1 MALFLSLQLH
11 SADVIDEFQNE
22 WHTFGIV
29 DIQSNCALA
38 NTNTIVLHFT
48 IDNSASMAE
57 GCDDGN
63 SKMKQVHQ
71 TLHNMLRFLVTVPK
85 RIIIS
90 IDSFDNEIVNV
101 VEFEALS
108 EVNVDEIIR
117 EINTIQPAGATN
129 IELALTNAR
138 TKLDAYIVDNPSHKI
153 VHICLTDGCANKGE
167 TGCVALSALAS
178 EQYLNIYIG
187 YGTDHDSLM
196 LQTLGNKQFGDYY
209 VITQM
214 EFTKEVCGEITHN
227 IVYSTLEHAYL
238 EATNGELY
246 DWRCNEWRA
255 RVYVSGIAGTN
266 KKTIHIRTLTPDTV
280 SVDLYGAMTW
290 DDVVQCVDSTTPV
303 PRLLNFDGDF
313 TEPADFT
320 KYMFRQRT
328 QEKINQALRFNNAR
342 RCQNDLNQ
350 AMRYV
355 TTDPIDAPD
364 ATIVSLKSE
373 LKAFFITMKEYMRFN
388 QLETD
393 VFMKELLDDL
403 YVSYKTMGHSDGSML
418 CAGRQ
423 TSQGRQ
429 DINRPMQRQNA
440 CRNTSRTNT
449 SRTNTSRTNTINTS
463 FAEDTFVEDD
473 AFIGHQFSQEN
484 SNVNDGM
491 ATVIRQVSSK

>member
-1 MALFLSLQLH
+1 MASFLSLQLH

-90 IDSFDNEIVNV
+90 IDSCDNEIVNV

-108 EVNVDEIIR
+108 TENVDEMIR

-153 VHICLTDGCANKGE
+153 VHICLTDGCANTGQ

-178 EQYLNIYIG
+178 EQYSNIYIG
-187 YGTDHDSLM
+187 YGIDHDSMM
-196 LQTLGNKQFGDYY
+196 LQTLGNKIFGDYY

-227 IVYSTLEHAYL
+227 IVYSALEHAYL
-238 EATNGELY
+238 EVTNGELY
-246 DWRCNEWRA
+246 DWRCNEWRT

-266 KKTIHIRTLTPDTV
+266 KKTVHIRTLTPETV

-290 DDVVQCVDSTTPV
+290 DEAVQCVDSTTPV

-355 TTDPIDAPD
+355 ATDSNDAPD
-364 ATIVSLKSE
+364 ATFTSLKSE

-388 QLETD
+388 QLESD

-403 YVSYKTMGHSDGSML
+403 YVSYKTLGQTAGSML

-429 DINRPMQRQNA
+429 DVNRPMQRQNA

-449 SRTNTSRTNTINTS
+449 INTS
-463 FAEDTFVEDD
+463 FAEDAVEDD
-473 AFIGHQFSQEN
+473 AFSGHQFSQEN
-484 SNVNDGM
+484 SNINEGM